1 MIGDLL
7 SILLL
12 SFFCFLFWQQRRQS
26 ELAKAAITR
35 KCEQLELQMVSVA
48 FGGHKIKTPQGKWR
62 WHTTYEFE
70 FSALGDD
77 CYQGQLTMIGF
88 RPMQFHLPPHRM

>member
-1 MIGDLL
+1 
-7 SILLL
+7 
-12 SFFCFLFWQQRRQS
+12 
-26 ELAKAAITR
+26 
-35 KCEQLELQMVSVA
+35 MVSVA
-48 FGGHKIKTPQGKWR
+48 FGGHKLKTPQGNWR
-62 WHTTYEFE
+62 WHTIYDFE